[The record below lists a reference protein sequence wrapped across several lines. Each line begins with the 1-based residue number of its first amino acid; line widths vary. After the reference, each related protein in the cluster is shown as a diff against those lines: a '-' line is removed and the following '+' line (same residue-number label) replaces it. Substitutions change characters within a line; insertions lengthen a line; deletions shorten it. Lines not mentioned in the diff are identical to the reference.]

1 MGFELNQ
8 NRPTLE
14 LEALGVNFED
24 KVKPLVKLIG
34 HRFIGGGG
42 PNIIGR
48 IDLKVE
54 DDHIT
59 FENDERK
66 VCYIDCEDD
75 WKFVDEDEDF
85 GISDIYDDTRWPPT
99 SHVEESASSD

>member
-1 MGFELNQ
+1 MMREKVTTKHRGYNISFLD
-8 NRPTLE
+8 
-14 LEALGVNFED
+14 ED
-24 KVKPLVKLIG
+24 A
-34 HRFIGGGG
+34 
-42 PNIIGR
+42 
-48 IDLKVE
+48 
-54 DDHIT
+54 
-59 FENDERK
+59 

>member
-1 MGFELNQ
+1 MHLMVPIERAASIKVVVLIKFLQDCRKSHVIEVWFGQ
-8 NRPTLE
+8 
-14 LEALGVNFED
+14 GSFED

-66 VCYIDCEDD
+66 
-75 WKFVDEDEDF
+75 
-85 GISDIYDDTRWPPT
+85 GI
-99 SHVEESASSD
+99 HEA